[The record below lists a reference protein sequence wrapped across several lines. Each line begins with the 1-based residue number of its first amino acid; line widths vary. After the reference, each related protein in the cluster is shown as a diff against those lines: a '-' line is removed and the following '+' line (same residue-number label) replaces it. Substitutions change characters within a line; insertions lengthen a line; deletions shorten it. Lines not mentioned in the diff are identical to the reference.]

1 MSWSRVVAATLAG
14 VGAALYATLL
24 VLGSRANWVAEV
36 GGSGGVPPE
45 LLDLTVELPWL
56 SVLFVGILVGSVLA
70 AKVPHHPIPWLMIAG
85 AMGNLAYP
93 VIVLVVARS
102 LDAATVPAWAPY
114 VAWAGNWI
122 WVVGQVG
129 LVYLLL
135 LFPDGKPLT
144 TRWRWVARVGAAY
157 ILAMWLLVATWPD
170 LEAAPAL
177 TNPFGIEAFR
187 AWEDALFPVI
197 AGFMALQVLAVVSLI
212 LRYVRSAGV
221 ERQQMK
227 WMALAAAALAV
238 TILVPTLPRWAQ
250 AIPGVILVVALVV
263 AVTRYRLYEI
273 DRIIS
278 RTLSYALL
286 TVVLA
291 GVYTAGVVGLGAV
304 ARAITGRGGSD
315 LVVAASTLAAAA
327 VFVPARRRIQG
338 IVDRR
343 FNRARYD
350 ARRTVEAL
358 AGRLRDETDLHALT
372 TEVERAVVGTI
383 GPRSLSLWLRPTGI
397 DVASTVPAPG
407 RSVAAHLRR

>member
-1 MSWSRVVAATLAG
+1 VSWSRVAAATLAG
-14 VGAALYATLL
+14 VGAALYGTLL

-36 GGSGGVPPE
+36 GGSGGAPAE

-56 SVLFVGILVGSVLA
+56 SVLFVGILVGSALA
-70 AKVPHHPIPWLMIAG
+70 AKVPHHPIPWLMVAA
-85 AMGNLAYP
+85 AMGNLAFP

-102 LDAATVPAWAPY
+102 LDAVTLPAWAPY
-114 VAWAGNWI
+114 VAWVGNWI

-135 LFPDGKPLT
+135 LFPDGQPLT

-157 ILAMWLLVATWPD
+157 ISAMWLLVATWPD

-197 AGFMALQVLAVVSLI
+197 AGFLALQVLAVVNLI

-227 WMALAAAALAV
+227 WMALAAAAIGV
-238 TILVPTLPRWAQ
+238 TILVPALPRWVQ
-250 AIPGVILVVALVV
+250 AIPGVVLVLAIVV

-278 RTLSYALL
+278 RTLTYALL

-291 GVYTAGVVGLGAV
+291 GVYVVGVMGLGAV
-304 ARAITGRGGSD
+304 ARAMTGRGGSD

-338 IVDRR
+338 LVDRR

-358 AGRLRDETDLHALT
+358 AGRLRDETDLDALT
-372 TEVERAVVGTI
+372 AEVEQAVVGTI
-383 GPRSLSLWLRPTGI
+383 GPRAVSLWLRPSGTGSA
-397 DVASTVPAPG
+397 DGAASVTA
-407 RSVAAHLRR
+407 RAAITPP